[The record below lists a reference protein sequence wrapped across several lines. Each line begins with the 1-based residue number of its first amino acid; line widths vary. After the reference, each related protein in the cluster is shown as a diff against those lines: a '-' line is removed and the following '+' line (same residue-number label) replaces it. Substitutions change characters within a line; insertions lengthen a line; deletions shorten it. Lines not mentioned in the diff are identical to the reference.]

1 MNQPSPLTSAYLR
14 FLQLINTLEALPGLH
29 ELAANEKALFDS
41 ILLYWSRGK
50 PLTVR
55 LAIGQDYLGS
65 PATLH
70 KRLKRLIAKD
80 LILTRYEG
88 GDKRTKYLEPS
99 EKGLAYVEWLDKKML
114 TAHAGDWAGNQR

>member
-1 MNQPSPLTSAYLR
+1 MNERSPLTSAYLR

-41 ILLYWSRGK
+41 ILLHWSKGD

-99 EKGLAYVEWLDKKML
+99 EKGLAYIEWLDNKMS
-114 TAHAGDWAGNQR
+114 TAHAGDRILLK